1 MSDGAIKW
9 HIYKASRL
17 YVGLGYSGPSCQA
30 AGVEPG
36 KTYDSYVEAN
46 ADREKLN
53 RVNPVG
59 FLIAATHPMTQS
71 YLP

>member
-1 MSDGAIKW
+1 MNEIKW
-9 HIYKASRL
+9 HIHKASRL
-17 YVGLGYSGPSCQA
+17 YDGLGYSGPSCRA

-36 KTYDSYVEAN
+36 KTYDSYVDAD

-59 FLIAATHPMTQS
+59 FLIAEAQPVTQPF
-71 YLP
+71 LP

>member
-1 MSDGAIKW
+1 MSDETIKW

-17 YVGLGYSGPSCQA
+17 YNDLGYSGPSCEA

-36 KTYDSYVEAN
+36 KTYDSYAEAN

-53 RVNPVG
+53 EVNPVG
-59 FLIAATHPMTQS
+59 FLIAVTRPVTQPF
-71 YLP
+71 LP